1 MEIFTRKWSE
11 ISGGRFD
18 AVSHKQSHLF
28 ANSKYGLKKIKEI
41 CEINPSVNMSKFV
54 MQGKNVSFIP
64 MELLSNDGKSFTM
77 LSQNA
82 SLYKG
87 FTRFQNDDLL
97 WAKITPCMQ
106 NKKSA
111 VVSGLENGVGFGST
125 EFFVLRTKNS
135 NIVNIH
141 FILQILRM
149 DLVIE
154 QAKLNFKGSAGQ
166 QRVPKDFLENLLI
179 PIPPKEIQE
188 QIIDIMDNAYL
199 LKNKKENEAKELL
212 NSVDSYL
219 LAELGIELPSKDI
232 SLEHRIYT
240 TKLSHISGNRFDCE
254 YHQSYYKTLE
264 EAIQKGKYQTEKI
277 QDSVFVN
284 QQLEY
289 MEKYNFINYIDLSC
303 IDKENGIIKD
313 TILINLN
320 FPSRAR
326 QKVHKGDLLVSTLSG
341 SMKAIALIEEYKE
354 NLIASTGFFV
364 INKVKNISKDFLIS
378 VLRTDL
384 FQILLKRKASG
395 SIMSSI
401 NYNDFLNL
409 KIPLPPLS
417 VQEKIANEI
426 TKRKQ
431 KALNLQK
438 EAKECLNSAKI
449 QVEKIILGQQQKDER
464 V

>member
-54 MQGKNVSFIP
+54 MQDKNVSFIP

-199 LKNKKENEAKELL
+199 EKKCKESEAQKIL
-212 NSVDSYL
+212 DSIDSFL
-219 LAELGIELPSKDI
+219 LAELGINLLPKATSDLKK
-232 SLEHRIYT
+232 RIFFV
-240 TKLSHISGNRFDCE
+240 KLSEISGKRFDCE
-254 YHQSYYKTLE
+254 YHQSYYKALE

-378 VLRTDL
+378 ILRTDL
-384 FQILLKRKASG
+384 FQILLKRMASG

-417 VQEKIANEI
+417 VQEKIADEI

-449 QVEKIILGQQQKDER
+449 QVEKIILGQQQKD
-464 V
+464 